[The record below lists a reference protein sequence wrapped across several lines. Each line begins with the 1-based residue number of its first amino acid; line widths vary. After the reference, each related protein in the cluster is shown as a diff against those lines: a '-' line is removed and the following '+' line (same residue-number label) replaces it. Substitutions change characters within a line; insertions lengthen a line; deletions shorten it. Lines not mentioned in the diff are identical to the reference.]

1 MPRPF
6 SPRPTSPPTALLQ
19 HWVADLIH
27 VQSTDRVLELGD
39 SPSLALHAVAFH
51 LTNGH
56 VVGLDPRGAR
66 LDLTRHYTAPMRDN
80 QVCAVQGMGEALPF
94 APATFDKALAVAVL
108 EGVPEPLALLCE
120 VRRVL
125 RPGGLVAVCW
135 LPGVTPARLGRP
147 AAGAGHTGEPVEVIE
162 LLLAAGFTGPWMRTN
177 YSAWGEGRCAQ
188 ATKPAD

>member
-80 QVCAVQGMGEALPF
+80 QVHAVQGMGEALPF

-108 EGVPEPLALLCE
+108 DGVPDPLALLCE
-120 VRRVL
+120 VRRAPVPGPGTSAPACCL
-125 RPGGLVAVCW
+125 MTCRPQREW
-135 LPGVTPARLGRP
+135 SSRP
-147 AAGAGHTGEPVEVIE
+147 AFWPATPPASGLGSA
-162 LLLAAGFTGPWMRTN
+162 
-177 YSAWGEGRCAQ
+177 AWGGTGSTWPRR
-188 ATKPAD
+188 